1 MPVLVLLSLMGMALA
16 APISDAKPQAVKP
29 HVECLGEKPDG
40 TLYAWFSY
48 HNKNKAAVSIP
59 IGPDNTFSDIAD
71 RGQPTVFEPGKHEY
85 VFYIEFAHSGGNGIV
100 DPEWTL
106 TYGGRT
112 EHSGSTRNNP
122 CDPSLIDGRFADLTL
137 TSAVSDDAPE
147 VGQSVTVTLT
157 LTNNGP
163 SEAASIAV
171 ESLGLPAS
179 VQVLSASGD
188 GAYANGVW
196 TVASLADGASAVLTL
211 TVVASDETS
220 VEAPFEVT
228 SADRLDPNST
238 PGNGVTGENDYTAFA
253 ISPTPSSGGND
264 GGLESDG
271 SLATLL
277 GRRDVTR
284 MLVRDEARRLGI
296 APAPLRPL
304 AQVEARR
311 SMRGEGIDLQTLV
324 PTEGPEATTGYLT
337 TPEDLLLITNAKA
350 LIAADYFQEDG
361 DRIGVVL
368 AALTP
373 PGETYDHTKAICD
386 RVKGSTLDDVR
397 IAEIHTIPFVLLR
410 VGRPDGSVD
419 YAVSFVAYPE
429 GDTYVIDSRFRAEE
443 YAIAQGQAADV
454 LNVQVWG
461 ATPEATVELAEKV
474 IDSLRDEQFIDFRT
488 WGDTPIA
495 LPAVYARGGEYTP
508 GALRLHLANT
518 TGVAQTIQLSGT
530 TASVEEGER
539 TPFERTL
546 IVPASG
552 LQTEIELTN
561 LFDIGFSVV
570 TDEVTDYVYL
580 ADGVWT
586 YTSGDAGD
594 KLGYTLDA
602 GGVAP
607 ELGIRPVERNARLVG
622 TTETWAA
629 LFRTLQPGTRPTDM
643 TAYDALA
650 FEASGTGRVQVLL
663 NKTATNGLEP
673 FHVWIDLAE
682 ETQTFVIPFSDLRR
696 GDGSD
701 RFTAEDMTLIAFYT
715 YHEGG
720 APTPFDMNVSNVRFE
735 QSSLVST
742 EETAEAALE
751 LAIAPNPSRGAARVA
766 FTLPEAGDVTVEV
779 LDLLGRRVSVLA
791 ERSYPAGAHTLAL
804 PETVAAGTY
813 LVRLRAG
820 RDALT
825 RTLTRLP

>member
-1 MPVLVLLSLMGMALA
+1 MPLLFLLGFLA
-16 APISDAKPQAVKP
+16 AVPFSSASDAKPQAVKP

-48 HNKNKAAVSIP
+48 HNKNKETVTIP
-59 IGPDNTFSDIAD
+59 IGADNSFDDIED

-85 VFYIEFAHSGGNGIV
+85 VFYTEFEASGVNGIV
-100 DPEWTL
+100 DPEWTV

-112 EHSGSTRNNP
+112 QASGSTRNNP
-122 CDPSLIDGRFADLTL
+122 CDPSLINDQFTDLAL
-137 TSAVSDDAPE
+137 TSEASDDAPE
-147 VGQSVTVTLT
+147 VGQSITVTLT

-163 SEAASIAV
+163 GTATAITV

-179 VQVLSASGD
+179 VQILGASGD
-188 GAYANGVW
+188 GDYTDGTW
-196 TVASLADGASAVLTL
+196 TVASLADGASVVLSL
-211 TVVASDETS
+211 TVLATEETS
-220 VEAPFEVT
+220 VEAPFEIT
-228 SADRLDPNST
+228 SADTLDPNST
-238 PGNGVTGENDYTAFA
+238 PGNGSTGENDYTAFA

-311 SMRGEGIDLQTLV
+311 SMRGEGINLQTLV
-324 PTEGPEATTGYLT
+324 PTSGPEATIGYLT

-350 LIAADYFQEDG
+350 LLAADYFQEDG

-373 PGETYDHTKAICD
+373 PGQTYDHTKAICD

-397 IAEIHTIPFVLLR
+397 IAEVHTVPFVLLR

-429 GDTYVIDSRFRAEE
+429 GDTYVIDSRFRSEE
-443 YAIAQGQAADV
+443 YAVAQGQSADV
-454 LNVQVWG
+454 LNVQAW
-461 ATPEATVELAEKV
+461 ASTPEAAVELAESV
-474 IDSLRDEQFIDFRT
+474 IDSLRDEQFVDFRT
-488 WGDTPIA
+488 WGDTPIE
-495 LPAVYARGGEYTP
+495 LPAVYARGGQYVP
-508 GALRLHLANT
+508 GALRLDLANT
-518 TGVAQTIQLSGT
+518 TGAAQTIQLSGT
-530 TASVEEGER
+530 TTDMEEGDR
-539 TPFERTL
+539 TPFERT
-546 IVPASG
+546 ISVPADG
-552 LQTEIELTN
+552 LQTEIELSN
-561 LFDIGFSVV
+561 IFDIGFSVV
-570 TDEVTDYVYL
+570 ADGVTDYVYL

-586 YTSGDAGD
+586 YTSGDSSD
-594 KLGYTLDA
+594 KLGYTIEA

-607 ELGIRPVERNARLVG
+607 ELGVRPVERNARLVG
-622 TTETWAA
+622 TTETWAG
-629 LFRTLQPGTRPTDM
+629 LFRSLQPGTRPTDM
-643 TAYDALA
+643 TAFDALA

-673 FHVWIDLAE
+673 FHTWIDLTE
-682 ETQTFVIPFSDLRR
+682 EAQTFYIPFADLRR
-696 GDGSD
+696 GDGTD
-701 RFTAEDMTLIAFYT
+701 RFTAEDMTLVAFYT
-715 YHEGG
+715 YNEGG

-735 QSSLVST
+735 QSSLVAN
-742 EETAEAALE
+742 EEVAETRFE
-751 LAIAPNPSRGAARVA
+751 LAVAPNPSRGAARVA
-766 FTLPEAGDVTVEV
+766 FTLPEASDVTVEV
-779 LDLLGRRVSVLA
+779 LDLLGRRVTVLA
-791 ERSYPAGAHTLAL
+791 ERSFSAGSHTLAL
-804 PETVAAGTY
+804 PATVAGGTY
-813 LVRLRAG
+813 LVRLQAG

-825 RTLTRLP
+825 RTITRLP